1 MRCVDSVVLT
11 IPPFAS
17 AFHSVV
23 CQAFAI
29 FNQKPGRA
37 CCNFV
42 FIVAFYGGVVNSLP
56 GAENVGAA
64 HGRPATFRQTIVCLS
79 REGRAC
85 PAPTWEPKSINLHKP
100 ARDFCAHGKNS
111 TQFTQMYQLCIDRMQ
126 WERATSAIPAAIWK
140 ARSSFPAMPTSRAC
154 TRRRPP
160 VQPKLPRPAPSRRPA
175 MICRSSRSSLSP
187 SPPCWAWV

>member
-1 MRCVDSVVLT
+1 MRCVDSIVLT

-64 HGRPATFRQTIVCLS
+64 HGRPATACLS

-111 TQFTQMYQLCIDRMQ
+111 TQFTQFCAIFNSFVI
-126 WERATSAIPAAIWK
+126 ATMLLRK
-140 ARSSFPAMPTSRAC
+140 RSSKYNCKTSKTLLSQNMEKFRGIREVAC
-154 TRRRPP
+154 
-160 VQPKLPRPAPSRRPA
+160 VLPND
-175 MICRSSRSSLSP
+175 M
-187 SPPCWAWV
+187 